1 MHVNQDREFSFLE
14 RVCASF
20 FWIRKGIMGGRARK
34 LTKNMCKGKYAR
46 RNVHNPTITC

>member
-20 FWIRKGIMGGRARK
+20 FWIRKGIMGGRARN